1 MKNALNIF
9 VGVLSLINVVY
20 KLATC
25 ISCDE
30 SFLTKK
36 VSGPIYLTIWTIITI
51 IIFYEI
57 IREKNKTKVLK

>member
-1 MKNALNIF
+1 MKNTLNIF
-9 VGVLSLINVVY
+9 VGVISLINVVY

-30 SFLTKK
+30 SFFSIK
-36 VSGPIYLTIWTIITI
+36 VSGLVYLTIWSIITI

-57 IREKNKTKVLK
+57 IRVRNKNKLLK